1 MFIDK
6 YRERIFSLHL
16 KDRQKNNGPN
26 KVWGEGDTPIPEILK
41 FMKKEKLTFPAD
53 IELEYKIPQ
62 GSNAAK
68 EVAKCFEFC
77 KKALA

>member
-1 MFIDK
+1 
-6 YRERIFSLHL
+6 
-16 KDRQKNNGPN
+16 
-26 KVWGEGDTPIPEILK
+26 VWGEGDTPIPEILK

-53 IELEYKIPQ
+53 IELEYKIPK
-62 GSNAAK
+62 GSDAAK